1 MRIDSHQHFW
11 KYDPIRDRWINRTM
25 KAIRRDFLPL
35 DLKPLLKENKIDG
48 CIAIQADQSEEETIF
63 LLNLAEENPFIKG
76 VVGWV
81 DLCADNIENRL
92 EYFSNFKK
100 FCGVRHI
107 VQTEPKDFMLRQDFQ
122 LGISMLKKFGLTYDI
137 LIIPSQIRAAIDLVK
152 KFPDQPF
159 VLDHIAKPNIK
170 DGEIN
175 FWKRNLE
182 VLATFQNVNCKV
194 SGMVTEANW
203 NNWSEDNFTLYL
215 DVIFNAFGID
225 RLMFGSDWPV
235 CLLSASY
242 TDVVKIVENYY
253 KNLSGLDINKIMGLN
268 TIKFYNIEK

>member
-11 KYDPIRDRWINRTM
+11 KYDPIRDGWINGTM
-25 KAIRRDFLPL
+25 KAIQRDFLPL
-35 DLKPLLKENKIDG
+35 DLKPILKENKIDG

-63 LLNLAEENPFIKG
+63 LLNLAEDNPFIKG

-81 DLCADNIENRL
+81 DLCANNIENRL
-92 EYFSNFKK
+92 EYFSKFKK

-107 VQTEPKDFMLRQDFQ
+107 VQAEPKDFMLRQDFQ
-122 LGISMLKKFGLTYDI
+122 LGISKLKKFELTYDI
-137 LIIPSQIRAAIDLVK
+137 LVHASQLPEAIELVK
-152 KFPDQPF
+152 KFPGQSF
-159 VLDHIAKPNIK
+159 VLDHMAKPNIK

-175 FWKRNLE
+175 SWKSNLE

-203 NNWSEDNFTLYL
+203 NNWSEDNFTPYL

-235 CLLSASY
+235 CLLAAKYQQQLDLVQNYIKQFSS
-242 TDVVKIVENYY
+242 TEKEKIIGANAV
-253 KNLSGLDINKIMGLN
+253 S
-268 TIKFYNIEK
+268 FYNL